1 MNGNVIE
8 NVETYKHLNSKMLNN
23 TKLIEEMI
31 QSARK
36 TAYALMGAGLHGLN
50 GVNPEVS
57 LSLWKTYIR
66 PRLLYGLESIKLS
79 KSDLL
84 KLEKYQR
91 DFLRQIQ
98 HLQKRVAMCSVYILS
113 GLLPVEVEIHRSQ
126 LTLFGNIIRQD
137 CVERDVAMRQLAVK
151 DSNSESWFIMLQETL
166 LRYNLPA
173 AHVLLENPPEKISWK
188 MEVKCKINKFWELE
202 IKNQAKL
209 KSTL

>member
-1 MNGNVIE
+1 M
-8 NVETYKHLNSKMLNN
+8 
-23 TKLIEEMI
+23 
-31 QSARK
+31 
-36 TAYALMGAGLHGLN
+36 
-50 GVNPEVS
+50 
-57 LSLWKTYIR
+57 
-66 PRLLYGLESIKLS
+66 S

-98 HLQKRVAMCSVYILS
+98 HLPERVAVCSVYILS
-113 GLLPVEVEIHRSQ
+113 GLLPIEAEIHRSK

-151 DSNSESWFIMLQETL
+151 DSNSNSWFIMLQETL
-166 LRYNLPA
+166 LRYNLPS

-188 MEVKCKINKFWELE
+188 MEVKCKINKFLELE